1 MQTQKRKRGRPVGG
15 VSFVTV
21 SVADILQKY
30 GEKVSIPVSRVW
42 LESAESSYK
51 FPVETKQ
58 EPAIVSTAPQ
68 PSVEMQL
75 VN

>member
-30 GEKVSIPVSRVW
+30 GEKASIPVSRVW
-42 LESAESSYK
+42 LESAEASHK
-51 FPVETKQ
+51 FPAKIKQ
-58 EPAIVSTAPQ
+58 EPAVLSTTPQ